1 MISSMENNVIVTAH
15 PDDEVLWASSLPIR
29 YKEAKWTII
38 CCSVPRHDSIRAWK
52 FFDACEVLGVTPRL
66 IPSVESSPDQFLT
79 HLDVID
85 LSPYDLVVTHND
97 EGEYGHLHHQCVHDY
112 VINNWSN
119 KKIWTFG
126 YRKSREGEI
135 RIELTAEE
143 YFIKL
148 KALKKYDH
156 LWPYNGKNIP
166 KWEALIHRY
175 QNVEG
180 IDFSTETF
188 DEYKRTR

>member
-1 MISSMENNVIVTAH
+1 MENNVIVTAH

-85 LSPYDLVVTHND
+85 LSPTPPSP
-97 EGEYGHLHHQCVHDY
+97 
-112 VINNWSN
+112 VI
-119 KKIWTFG
+119 
-126 YRKSREGEI
+126 
-135 RIELTAEE
+135 
-143 YFIKL
+143 IK
-148 KALKKYDH
+148 KALKNYKMFQKIKQKYPVHQFLPLQYTDYFH
-156 LWPYNGKNIP
+156 LN
-166 KWEALIHRY
+166 
-175 QNVEG
+175 QNPLV
-180 IDFSTETF
+180 
-188 DEYKRTR
+188 